1 MKKITVNMKKI
12 TDVEIRWTIEY
23 KYHLWD
29 KPRKYMFINQL
40 ISLNKFDLIKE
51 YFKAD
56 VVKELYTNRCN
67 ATILYNNQQIERCKK
82 EIKELKK
89 KIKLEQTMIKKLEAL

>member
-1 MKKITVNMKKI
+1 MKKI
-12 TDVEIRWTIEY
+12 TDLDIKWTIETIY
-23 KYHLWD
+23 PDWD
-29 KPRKYMFINQL
+29 KPKKYKFVNYL

>member
-1 MKKITVNMKKI
+1 MKKI
-12 TDVEIRWTIEY
+12 TDLDIKWTIETIY
-23 KYHLWD
+23 PDWD
-29 KPRKYMFINQL
+29 KHRKYKFVNYL